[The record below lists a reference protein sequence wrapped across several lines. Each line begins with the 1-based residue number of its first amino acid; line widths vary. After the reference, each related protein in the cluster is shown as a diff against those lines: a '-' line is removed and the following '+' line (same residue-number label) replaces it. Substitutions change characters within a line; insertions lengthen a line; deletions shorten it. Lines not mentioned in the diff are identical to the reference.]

1 MGHDVGC
8 GASAR
13 AVLGCLTYLNSVVP
27 VVCCAG
33 TSHCR
38 PRVPFAKRVILTSYL
53 QNAPQVSQKA
63 SKLSIRVNI
72 RDLRII
78 FINMV
83 TLGLACY

>member
-13 AVLGCLTYLNSVVP
+13 PVIDCLTYFNSVAH

-33 TSHCR
+33 TSHRR
-38 PRVPFAKRVILTSYL
+38 PRVPFSKRVILTSYL
-53 QNAPQVSQKA
+53 QNAPQVLQKA